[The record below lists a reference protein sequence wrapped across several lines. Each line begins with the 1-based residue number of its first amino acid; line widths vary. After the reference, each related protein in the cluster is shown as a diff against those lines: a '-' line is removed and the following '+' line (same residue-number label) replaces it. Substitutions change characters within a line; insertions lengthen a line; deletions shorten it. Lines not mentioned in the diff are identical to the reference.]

1 MLVPYVRNGGVQ
13 MKYLYIGIEFRREP
27 TKTVE
32 FSEIYDALMRIY
44 TEKKK
49 TNMSHPIYS
58 IQFTRRD

>member
-1 MLVPYVRNGGVQ
+1 